1 MASTNYQLAAFFK
14 EVEKQLKERETQDS
28 KDQSFEEIAPIYGEC
43 FFVVDLTKSKILHF
57 GGMKKMFGYN
67 EKIIDL
73 PFVFD
78 KSHPEDSQLVQLIVS
93 NILSKIVHINIPA
106 YTNIFSMT
114 SRFRKRNGE
123 YLRIL
128 TDNFIIQTNEK
139 NLVQSILIRYTDL
152 SFLAKSKTVD
162 WKVNSDYLDR
172 ESISNEVYGEN
183 KNIFTDREKEIILLV
198 ILGSSNPD
206 IASSLNI
213 SKHTVAT
220 HRKNIFSK
228 SKCSDPEELKI
239 FCKKNGVFDGNNV

>member
-1 MASTNYQLAAFFK
+1 M
-14 EVEKQLKERETQDS
+14 
-28 KDQSFEEIAPIYGEC
+28 
-43 FFVVDLTKSKILHF
+43 
-57 GGMKKMFGYN
+57 
-67 EKIIDL
+67 
-73 PFVFD
+73 
-78 KSHPEDSQLVQLIVS
+78 
-93 NILSKIVHINIPA
+93 
-106 YTNIFSMT
+106 
-114 SRFRKRNGE
+114 
-123 YLRIL
+123 
-128 TDNFIIQTNEK
+128 
-139 NLVQSILIRYTDL
+139 
-152 SFLAKSKTVD
+152 
-162 WKVNSDYLDR
+162 NSDYLDR